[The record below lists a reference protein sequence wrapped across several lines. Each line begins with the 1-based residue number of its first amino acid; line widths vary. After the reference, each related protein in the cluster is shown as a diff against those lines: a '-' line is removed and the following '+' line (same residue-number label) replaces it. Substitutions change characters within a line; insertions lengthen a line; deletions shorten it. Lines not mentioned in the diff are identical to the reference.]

1 MRLSKIKLSG
11 FKSFV
16 DPTTFEFPSNLI
28 GVVGPNGCGKSN
40 TIDAVRWVMGES
52 SARYLRGASM
62 EDVIFT
68 GSSHRKPVAQAFAE
82 LIFDNSDGTVG
93 GEYSKYSE
101 VSVKRL
107 VTRDGKSKYFLNG
120 SRCRRRDITD
130 IFLGTG
136 LGPRSY
142 AIIEQ
147 GMISRL
153 VESRP
158 EELRVF
164 LEEAAGISKYKERR
178 RETENRIKNT
188 RENLERLDDLRN
200 EIVKHLEKLHRQ
212 SEVAKRFKQHKI
224 TERQLIINL
233 QVFNWKQLDLQYTQI
248 QQQQREQEI
257 QLEKTLA
264 EQRSIENDIEKER
277 DKFVDANDKINEIQG
292 EFYKIGSELSRL
304 EQTIKFNKD
313 SELRQQQETQ
323 QNEKALLQVQSHLEQ
338 DQQTRT
344 EYITQLE
351 ETGEEFEIIVEQE
364 QEQSLLLE
372 EHQESLNNW
381 ENNWRQHQEA
391 IRKPSETAQVEK
403 SKMEHIE
410 RLVVQNEQRV
420 QRYQQE
426 LALIGQ
432 EDIFVQ
438 IEGLEEKE
446 MQLEEQEAILEQQV
460 QTSQEALEQA
470 KIKTSELDEQ
480 QNQHRLEKQTLTG
493 RVASI
498 KALQDAAKVDYG
510 KVITNYMQRHS
521 IVFASLM
528 DSIDVNEGWEQA
540 VEMVL
545 EHNMATLCIDSLDV
559 LDQATLPAGLQII
572 EKSDHN
578 NASQAGLLSEV
589 RTQYNLA
596 NWLGGI
602 QLSDSL
608 TDALSKRSSL
618 QDQQS
623 YITKDAIWVGKTWIK
638 MPQKEQQQDSFL
650 KREKVLLQE
659 QMRLDE
665 VNGLLDECQQIVK
678 EQKENLKTLDA
689 TLRQTQKEFNQIHRE
704 KSQQSSQ
711 LHALKSKA
719 QQVEERK
726 QNLTQEIEELH
737 ESTMTENQA
746 LIDATKNRNE
756 ALENLQL
763 ISVKTESLSQQRNEL
778 QLLINELKNQH
789 SETLRQ
795 KQMLEIQLETIRT
808 KQQAMQANSSRMEEQ
823 REHLLERQET
833 LAEER
838 AENQEPIAE
847 LEGAL
852 QKGIKQ
858 KRFIEQD
865 LQEARKV
872 AEQIDHQIRQMEQSR
887 LQREQQVQKIR
898 ELHEKIMIEGQIKI
912 TQKEVLEEQIDASG
926 FDRDTVINNL
936 EHDIDVAKLEH
947 NINQIRQRIERLG
960 AINLAAIDEY
970 QEESKRKE
978 YLDDQHADITEALL
992 TLEKA
997 INKIDQETK
1006 SRFKE
1011 TYDKVNTTLQ
1021 ELFPK
1026 LFGGGR
1032 AYLELTGDD
1041 LLDTGVSIMARPPGK
1056 KVSSIQ
1062 LLSGGEKAMTAVA
1075 LIFSF
1080 FELNPAPFCM
1090 LDEVD
1095 APLDDANVGRFCEMV
1110 KAMSDRVQFI
1120 FITHNKVTMEL
1131 SNQLIG
1137 VTMQE
1142 PGVSRMV
1149 SVNLSEAEHMV
1160 GAN

>member
-93 GEYSKYSE
+93 GEYAKYSE

-212 SEVAKRFKQHKI
+212 SEVAKRFKKHKI

-351 ETGEEFEIIVEQE
+351 EKGEEFEIIVEQE

-438 IEGLEEKE
+438 IESLAEKE

-493 RVASI
+493 RIASI

-510 KVITNYMQRHS
+510 KVITNYMRHHS

-589 RTQYNLA
+589 RTQYNLT

-665 VNGLLDECQQIVK
+665 VNGLLDECQELVK
-678 EQKENLKTLDA
+678 
-689 TLRQTQKEFNQIHRE
+689 
-704 KSQQSSQ
+704 
-711 LHALKSKA
+711 
-719 QQVEERK
+719 
-726 QNLTQEIEELH
+726 
-737 ESTMTENQA
+737 
-746 LIDATKNRNE
+746 
-756 ALENLQL
+756 
-763 ISVKTESLSQQRNEL
+763 
-778 QLLINELKNQH
+778 
-789 SETLRQ
+789 
-795 KQMLEIQLETIRT
+795 
-808 KQQAMQANSSRMEEQ
+808 
-823 REHLLERQET
+823 
-833 LAEER
+833 
-838 AENQEPIAE
+838 
-847 LEGAL
+847 
-852 QKGIKQ
+852 
-858 KRFIEQD
+858 
-865 LQEARKV
+865 
-872 AEQIDHQIRQMEQSR
+872 
-887 LQREQQVQKIR
+887 
-898 ELHEKIMIEGQIKI
+898 
-912 TQKEVLEEQIDASG
+912 
-926 FDRDTVINNL
+926 
-936 EHDIDVAKLEH
+936 
-947 NINQIRQRIERLG
+947 
-960 AINLAAIDEY
+960 
-970 QEESKRKE
+970 
-978 YLDDQHADITEALL
+978 
-992 TLEKA
+992 
-997 INKIDQETK
+997 
-1006 SRFKE
+1006 
-1011 TYDKVNTTLQ
+1011 
-1021 ELFPK
+1021 
-1026 LFGGGR
+1026 
-1032 AYLELTGDD
+1032 
-1041 LLDTGVSIMARPPGK
+1041 
-1056 KVSSIQ
+1056 
-1062 LLSGGEKAMTAVA
+1062 
-1075 LIFSF
+1075 
-1080 FELNPAPFCM
+1080 
-1090 LDEVD
+1090 
-1095 APLDDANVGRFCEMV
+1095 
-1110 KAMSDRVQFI
+1110 
-1120 FITHNKVTMEL
+1120 
-1131 SNQLIG
+1131 
-1137 VTMQE
+1137 
-1142 PGVSRMV
+1142 
-1149 SVNLSEAEHMV
+1149 
-1160 GAN
+1160 